1 MKVKL
6 NGETRELT
14 DGATVAD
21 LVERS
26 GLEPERRRGIAVAI
40 DAEVI
45 PRSEWKS
52 TELAEGQ
59 AVELVTAIQG
69 G

>member
-1 MKVKL
+1 MKVTI
-6 NGETRELT
+6 NGEVRELA

-26 GLEPERRRGIAVAI
+26 GLPNEPRGIAVAI
-40 DAEVI
+40 DAEVV
-45 PRSEWKS
+45 PRSAWGR
-52 TELAEGQ
+52 TELSEGQ
-59 AVELVTAIQG
+59 SVELLTAIQG

>member
-1 MKVKL
+1 MKVTV
-6 NGETRELT
+6 NGEARELA

-26 GLEPERRRGIAVAI
+26 GLPSERRGIAVAI
-40 DAEVI
+40 DAEVV
-45 PRSEWKS
+45 PRSAWGR
-52 TELAEGQ
+52 TELSEGQ
-59 AVELVTAIQG
+59 SVELLTAIQG